1 MRWLLFWSLL
11 FFIGAQIVFSSF
23 FMSMLG
29 VSRGT
34 YVGDK
39 EFQQ

>member
-1 MRWLLFWSLL
+1 MRWLLFWSMV
-11 FFIGAQIVFSSF
+11 FFIGTQIVFSSF

-39 EFQQ
+39 EFQS